1 MAVTHNREML
11 DLVGGG
17 LCRYVEQ
24 LSGAMTG
31 AQDIKYGAVVTEG
44 SGQ

>member
-1 MAVTHNREML
+1 MAVAHNREML

-24 LSGAMTG
+24 ISGALTE
-31 AQDIKYGAVVTEG
+31 AQNLKYGVDQGEG
-44 SGQ
+44 Q